1 MESNTN
7 SKNQNT
13 SQNSQTQEISQ
24 NKNEM
29 QNTTMLINGKPVDSV
44 ISYADLKTVIP
55 GRKDFL
61 DPNESSKIDR
71 LISSREE
78 IAFLPTYL
86 METHMQDEKY
96 QKAKY
101 KIILMGIFKD
111 GRRVNVILDNIEP
124 YFEVRIPDGDS
135 ESMKNQIADIIERLN
150 RDELTTPVKKSLI
163 SAKPFKYYQPNKSK
177 FLRLYYTK
185 TKNRQAAINLIRKE
199 GYQTTSDDLNSY
211 YRVVCRDYLTTFSS
225 WASLAKYEPC
235 QSTLL
240 KGETYRLNIAD
251 YKIYSGIITN
261 DMLRDKS
268 MSMCW
273 DVETWSPDGAVP
285 QPEVRSNA
293 IFCLS
298 TTFHW
303 VNEKDPFLK
312 ICFCDY
318 PANAKP
324 GYLSVIC
331 GTELNIIKAF
341 SEVYAKL
348 RPEFIFGFND
358 SDYDWPWLVKRAAQT
373 KGTLIKLAGN
383 FDATKPWQE
392 YTDDYV
398 MKFNYKKEHVKVEA
412 TNYVDGYSLMMPG
425 YIPIDVRTIFR
436 QLYPTAEYS
445 SLKWFLAK
453 NKLGGK
459 EDMPYEKMFKIYT
472 EYREFMDAHGWNP
485 KEDADVRL
493 GKKVDLD
500 VESLTQEELITYSR
514 LKADLGEINSYCVV
528 DAIRCHDLVKIRSVI
543 MDKREVSHKSYC
555 SLYDAFYRA
564 NGMKVRN
571 LTIAIGQTEVFKTR
585 FSNINNSET
594 EDGKYPG
601 GFVLPPKKG
610 LRISK
615 LSIEE
620 RIAKAKV
627 FADKGKTSQK
637 DNPCFEWLATTLE
650 EVTDFYETIKD
661 RGCVLDEEQLASLEE
676 TRRLEGKPKL
686 PKKFKDFLRESI
698 GRPITGLDFSS
709 LYPSL
714 IRAYNFSPE
723 YCILDKKLARDI
735 EGTGQ
740 RLTKVDFDFN
750 GRRRVAYFIWHN
762 NKLDPKEE
770 GFQFGIYPYILDGL
784 FNERAALKKKMK
796 VFDHRKEQ
804 IEAMTKEEQNS
815 PAIAEEY
822 IDVCFNKN
830 YLNCKQNALKV
841 FMNTFYGECGNKLSP
856 FFVLEVA
863 GGITTYGKKNI
874 QFAHAFVKE
883 EGCNVYYG
891 DSVVGETPVIVKDY
905 SGFVGTFEIKSI
917 GLDEDFIDAPHGKQI
932 YEPQEAFVWSDEGWQ
947 KIKKVI
953 RHKTNKKM
961 YRILTH
967 TGLVDVTEDHSLLNV
982 DGTSIKPGEVSVGD
996 VLLHADLP
1004 DPIIS
1009 ETELISEDEAWVLGL
1024 FVAEGNCGM
1033 YKLAT
1038 GYIARKWAIV
1048 NQEISLLEKAK
1059 DIMEEVYPDY
1069 SWIIYDQLESS
1080 RVYSLQYKSNGVHH
1094 KRHILV
1100 EKYRDLCYDGNNKIV
1115 PSIILRSAMNIKKS
1129 FLEGYYYGD
1138 GDKSSNNNT
1147 YNMHLDQLSKR
1158 CDMKGQVTALSFYWL
1173 LSSMGY
1179 NVSIN
1184 CRLDMPNIYR
1194 LTFSNSRTRKEK
1206 NVIKKIIELPD
1217 YEDYVYDLETENH
1230 HFSAGIGRMV
1240 VHNTDSLYLSVPE
1253 RVFKEFDLDFY
1264 TGKISKLDY
1273 WTRMVETS
1281 FSAINPIRDGVNKAF
1296 LENNGTKFLSM
1307 AYEEILYPVAF
1318 TAKKKY
1324 FGIPHENIANFQP
1337 KELFVRGLEVKKRG
1351 VSDLLKENFMEIM
1364 WTSVNPANL
1373 YDLVELVLA
1382 KIDMIYAQKWDP
1394 KYFIQTGVYRP
1405 TKNNVKI
1412 KRFVERMAEKKVEI
1426 KPNERF
1432 DYVIVKKYPYTYDLR
1447 GRKKELSI
1455 GDKLEM
1461 KETVIA
1467 EGMEIDLD
1475 YYMQGSVNGQLAR
1488 LITYH
1493 EMFEVDPIDNT
1504 VEERDVAEVKA
1515 YKNACKFIENYCSK
1529 YYAKYNTFGK
1539 TYQKI
1544 YKTASKYFGGAVG
1557 ETDDMASM
1565 LLSANVDYDDF
1576 ETWFM
1581 EFTNKAA
1588 DKLVVGYGEKYITD
1602 ELNKVNEIVK
1612 NRHSSDEEPITKQE
1626 LNREIKER
1634 RNEMLKMLQKVYYNN
1649 RNLSIKNVREN
1660 SYKET
1665 ISILRTRIR
1674 DSFEQ
1679 LMKLYKVYN
1688 SGIESVIE
1696 ILKDKLAIDNQL
1708 QAPTQEQTDY
1718 KFEDFDVEIDERL
1731 DTELSTKAQ
1740 AHVSKMFAD
1749 PKILSII
1756 NLMKA
1761 LYGHTVAAH
1770 LYIKRTYSIVDYLKQ
1785 RRNNE
1790 VRAVVRPDDSVIR
1803 EAIQRSLL
1811 ESKDELMKID
1821 I

>member
-7 SKNQNT
+7 SKSQNV
-13 SQNSQTQEISQ
+13 SQNSQTQKISQ
-24 NKNEM
+24 NKNEPLNKNDPS
-29 QNTTMLINGKPVDSV
+29 NTTMLINGKTIDSV
-44 ISYADLKTVIP
+44 ISYADLKNVIP

-251 YKIYSGIITN
+251 YKIYSGTITN

-650 EVTDFYETIKD
+650 EVTDFYATIKD
-661 RGCVLDEEQLASLEE
+661 RGCVLDEDQLASLEE

-723 YCILDKKLARDI
+723 YCILDKKLAREI

-750 GRRRVAYFIWHN
+750 GRRRIAYFIWHN

-891 DSVVGETPVIVKDY
+891 D
-905 SGFVGTFEIKSI
+905 
-917 GLDEDFIDAPHGKQI
+917 
-932 YEPQEAFVWSDEGWQ
+932 
-947 KIKKVI
+947 
-953 RHKTNKKM
+953 
-961 YRILTH
+961 
-967 TGLVDVTEDHSLLNV
+967 
-982 DGTSIKPGEVSVGD
+982 
-996 VLLHADLP
+996 
-1004 DPIIS
+1004 
-1009 ETELISEDEAWVLGL
+1009 
-1024 FVAEGNCGM
+1024 
-1033 YKLAT
+1033 
-1038 GYIARKWAIV
+1038 
-1048 NQEISLLEKAK
+1048 
-1059 DIMEEVYPDY
+1059 
-1069 SWIIYDQLESS
+1069 
-1080 RVYSLQYKSNGVHH
+1080 
-1094 KRHILV
+1094 
-1100 EKYRDLCYDGNNKIV
+1100 
-1115 PSIILRSAMNIKKS
+1115 
-1129 FLEGYYYGD
+1129 
-1138 GDKSSNNNT
+1138 
-1147 YNMHLDQLSKR
+1147 
-1158 CDMKGQVTALSFYWL
+1158 
-1173 LSSMGY
+1173 
-1179 NVSIN
+1179 
-1184 CRLDMPNIYR
+1184 
-1194 LTFSNSRTRKEK
+1194 
-1206 NVIKKIIELPD
+1206 
-1217 YEDYVYDLETENH
+1217 
-1230 HFSAGIGRMV
+1230 
-1240 VHNTDSLYLSVPE
+1240 TDSLYLSVPE
-1253 RVFKEFDLDFY
+1253 KVFKEFDLDFY

-1281 FSAINPIRDGVNKAF
+1281 FTAINPIRDGVNKAF

-1557 ETDDMASM
+1557 ETDNMASM

-1740 AHVSKMFAD
+1740 VHVSKMFAD